1 MPKARMS
8 SERKK
13 INYCAYFMQLRK
25 KAKITVILISWSMS
39 VDSSEIMGNL
49 EIGLRKLTDTYQN
62 SDTGV

>member
-8 SERKK
+8 SEKK
-13 INYCAYFMQLRK
+13 KVNYCVFHTGK
-25 KAKITVILISWSMS
+25 KAKITVLISWSMS

>member
-8 SERKK
+8 SEKK
-13 INYCAYFMQLRK
+13 KVNYCVFLAGK
-25 KAKITVILISWSMS
+25 KAKITVLISWSMS